1 MTKILRFPERAESP
15 SGGLKKINPERSHK
29 QMAEEKKES
38 VKSESAAKES
48 EGEKAVFEFT
58 VRELANGEIK
68 VIPLTEGA
76 TEQDVYQHVEDMA
89 ANIHYQRQAVAIM
102 PYVQKAAQEAA
113 RDAVQTVFEV
123 LSASQQ
129 KPGEGK

>member
-1 MTKILRFPERAESP
+1 
-15 SGGLKKINPERSHK
+15 
-29 QMAEEKKES
+29 MAEEKKES